1 MSTDS
6 KKIKL
11 KIPIAD
17 TFQSIRLWNGIYN
30 LTDKEISILAKLID
44 TEHKEFCNKDHR
56 IRAAEAAGITLGVIS
71 TYIKRLK
78 DKKAIVIKDNVYEYS
93 KLFKELD
100 NVEISLYR
108 NTGE

>member
-56 IRAAEAAGITLGVIS
+56 TKAAEAAGITLGVIN

-78 DKKAIVIKDNVYEYS
+78 DKKAVVIKDNVYEYS

>member
-17 TFQSIRLWNGIYN
+17 TFQSIKLWNGIYN

-44 TEHKEFCNKDHR
+44 TEHKEFCSKDHR
-56 IRAAEAAGITLGVIS
+56 VKTAEVAGITLGVIS

-78 DKKAIVIKDNVYEYS
+78 DKKAVVIKDNVYEYS

-100 NVEISLYR
+100 NVEISLHR
-108 NTGE
+108 NSGR